1 MYWVP
6 PCEGNFHRNVYLAA
20 QCAVPSEHVSFFLFS
35 GQTWGPH
42 QVKPNA
48 NYENCNVISQC
59 RGRRRQPA
67 WPGRT
72 CSLSPPPSTPYS
84 SEELAAAR
92 NLEWMFSSPRS
103 WWCTTTTSTI
113 NLSHLKAFF
122 ASRLGKIVG
131 YLLRRRTGSLSTF
144 SMSIYAAFNR
154 RDQSPCAILWLSQQ
168 LSPLPNPRSLSL
180 PATSTPGV
188 LLAGSLAWLLASAF
202 AQVLLLFCPCAFALT
217 FSFYLH
223 LTWVSWT
230 RREIS
235 FQK

>member
-1 MYWVP
+1 MRRKFSP
-6 PCEGNFHRNVYLAA
+6 KCLPG
-20 QCAVPSEHVSFFLFS
+20 CAVPSEHVSFFLFS

-59 RGRRRQPA
+59 IGRRRQPA

-72 CSLSPPPSTPYS
+72 CSPSPPPSTPYS

-131 YLLRRRTGSLSTF
+131 DLLRRRTGSLS
-144 SMSIYAAFNR
+144 
-154 RDQSPCAILWLSQQ
+154 
-168 LSPLPNPRSLSL
+168 LSPHFLCQIMLPSTVAINL
-180 PATSTPGV
+180 PAQFYDFLSSQTPCQIHVVCPCPQPHPPGV
-188 LLAGSLAWLLASAF
+188 LLADSLAWFPASAF
-202 AQVLLLFCPCAFALT
+202 A
-217 FSFYLH
+217 
-223 LTWVSWT
+223 
-230 RREIS
+230 
-235 FQK
+235 